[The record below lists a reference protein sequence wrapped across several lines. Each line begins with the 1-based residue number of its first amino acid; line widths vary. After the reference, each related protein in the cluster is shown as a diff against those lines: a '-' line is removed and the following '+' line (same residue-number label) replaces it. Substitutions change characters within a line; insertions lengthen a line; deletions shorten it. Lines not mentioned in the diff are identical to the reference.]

1 MTSLV
6 EARLPTLAE
15 IEAATELVYQFM
27 HSTPLYRWPLQ
38 IADGMACRKPDV
50 EALTTMLE
58 NVDHMVRVNDD
69 EVEASMRF
77 MFTDTRNVVEGVGAA
92 ALAAALKESN
102 QLKGKRVGIVASGS
116 NVDQEVFAR
125 VLQARK

>member
-15 IEAATELVYQFM
+15 IEAATELGYQFM
-27 HSTPLYRWPLQ
+27 HPTPLYRWPLQ

-77 MFTDTRNVVEGVGAA
+77 MFTDTRNVVEGSGCRRIGCRAQGI
-92 ALAAALKESN
+92 ESVE
-102 QLKGKRVGIVASGS
+102 GEASGHC
-116 NVDQEVFAR
+116 R
-125 VLQARK
+125 